1 MKNLQYLQ
9 NSSRTEAKN
18 LKTALE
24 KLYGTYVFFCHS
36 LIRRLSYLEV
46 SFHIRYSS
54 EVQKCEFLKYI
65 IFKGQLI
72 RYTKQNYK
80 VGIFIYITWGVENE
94 F

>member
-1 MKNLQYLQ
+1 MKNLQYLE
-9 NSSRTEAKN
+9 NSSRIEAKN

-24 KLYGTYVFFCHS
+24 KLYATYVFFCHS
-36 LIRRLSYLEV
+36 LIRRLNYLEV
-46 SFHIRYSS
+46 SFQIRYSS

-72 RYTKQNYK
+72 RHTKQNYK